1 MCNTLEIINQMYP
14 HITDEM
20 SCILTYVITEV
31 SLQTVKN
38 EPAFLP
44 RFDFATHL
52 HQVALAHL
60 LCEDDKGAGV
70 YAVAGRLH
78 VGTQVKLLFAVGQVA
93 CHWTGL

>member
-1 MCNTLEIINQMYP
+1 MKC
-14 HITDEM
+14 H
-20 SCILTYVITEV
+20 CILTHVITEV
-31 SLQTVKN
+31 PLETVKN

-60 LCEDDKGAGV
+60 LCEDDVGAGI
-70 YAVAGRLH
+70 YAVSRRLH
-78 VGTQVKLLFAVGQVA
+78 VGSQVKLLLSVGQIS

>member
-1 MCNTLEIINQMYP
+1 MKC
-14 HITDEM
+14 H
-20 SCILTYVITEV
+20 CILTHVIREV
-31 SLQTVKN
+31 PLETVKN

-60 LCEDDKGAGV
+60 LCEDDEGAGV

-78 VGTQVKLLFAVGQVA
+78 VGTQVKLLLAVRQVA
-93 CHWTGL
+93 RHWTGL